1 MQIKN
6 SNSLDGCIACHDSKR
21 VFLDDASRNG
31 SPFIEQD
38 ISRAFY
44 HERRQILLMLINL
57 RTTRSWKKPSCF
69 ETRGRRFPRNR

>member
-44 HERRQILLMLINL
+44 HERRQILLMLINP

>member
-21 VFLDDASRNG
+21 VFLDDA
-31 SPFIEQD
+31 FIEQD

-44 HERRQILLMLINL
+44 HERRQILLMLINP